1 MSSLIFDIETI
12 GEDFEHLD
20 ETTQDILTQ
29 WIKKESSSEED
40 YKVAL
45 EDLKNG
51 LGFSPLTGEIV
62 AIGVLDNERNQGV
75 IYYQDPSGKHKETSD
90 KSFKFKPCSEKEM
103 LESFWSGAKNYDQV
117 VTFNG
122 RAFDAPFLITRSAIH
137 GIKPTVDMMEGRY
150 LYQQKGIR
158 HIDLLDQ
165 LTFYGA
171 TRKKGNLHLWSRA
184 FGIKSPKSEGVS
196 GDDVGRLFKEKKY
209 LEIAQY
215 NVGDLLATQELFK
228 KWDEYFNL

>member
-1 MSSLIFDIETI
+1 MASLIFDIETI
-12 GEDFEHLD
+12 GEDFESLD

-29 WIKKESSSEED
+29 WIKKESSSDED

-75 IYYQDPSGKHKETSD
+75 IYYQDPSGKQKETSD
-90 KSFKFKPCSEKEM
+90 KNFKFKPCGEKEM
-103 LESFWSGAKNYDQV
+103 LESFWSGAKSYDQV

-137 GIKPTVDMMEGRY
+137 GVKPSVDMMEGRY

-209 LEIAQY
+209 LEIAKY
-215 NVGDLLATQELFK
+215 NVGDLLATQELFG
-228 KWDEYFNL
+228 KWDEYFNI

>member
-1 MSSLIFDIETI
+1 MASLIFDIETI
-12 GEDFEHLD
+12 GENFESLD
-20 ETTQDILTQ
+20 ETTQDILTA

-40 YKVAL
+40 YKAAL
-45 EDLKNG
+45 EGLKNG

-75 IYYQDPSGKHKETSD
+75 IYYQDPSGKQKETSE
-90 KSFKFKPCSEKEM
+90 KNFKFKPCSEKEM
-103 LESFWSGAKNYDQV
+103 LESFWAGAKNYDQF

-122 RAFDAPFLITRSAIH
+122 RAFDAPFLITRSAVH

-150 LYQQKGIR
+150 LYQQKGVR

-184 FGIKSPKSEGVS
+184 FGIKSPKSEGIS
-196 GDDVGRLFKEKKY
+196 GDDVGALFKESKY
-209 LEIAQY
+209 LEIAKY
-215 NVGDLLATQELFK
+215 NVGDLLATQELFE
-228 KWDEYFNL
+228 KWLEYFNV

>member
-1 MSSLIFDIETI
+1 MASLIFDIETI
-12 GEDFEHLD
+12 GEDFESLD

-29 WIKKESSSEED
+29 WIKKESSSDED

-75 IYYQDPSGKHKETSD
+75 IYYQDPSGKQKETSD
-90 KSFKFKPCSEKEM
+90 KNFKFKPCGEKEM
-103 LESFWSGAKNYDQV
+103 LESFWSGAKSYDQV

-137 GIKPTVDMMEGRY
+137 GVKPSVDMMEGRY

-171 TRKKGNLHLWSRA
+171 TRKKATSISGVALSASKPQRAKVYLVTTLVAFSKKKNTSR
-184 FGIKSPKSEGVS
+184 SPNITSAI
-196 GDDVGRLFKEKKY
+196 F
-209 LEIAQY
+209 
-215 NVGDLLATQELFK
+215 
-228 KWDEYFNL
+228 